1 MKTTV
6 PQVLDEVEKAKS
18 FEAKV
23 KILRDYNSTPLRG
36 LLNINFNPFLKMNLP
51 EGEPPFK
58 KDKEIQE
65 GYAETNLYVE
75 WRRFYIWVQ
84 PKPEISKT
92 RKEQLFIQLLE
103 GVHWTEAELICLAK
117 DKKIQT
123 KWKSINE
130 KLVRA
135 AFPELLPPVDQMP
148 KPEKKESNPK
158 KASVPSAE

>member
-6 PQVLDEVEKAKS
+6 PQVLEEVEKVKT
-18 FEAKV
+18 FDAKV
-23 KILRDYNSTPLRG
+23 KILRDYNSAPLRG
-36 LLNINFNPFLKMNLP
+36 LLNLNFNPFLKMHLP

-58 KDKEIQE
+58 KDKEIRE
-65 GYAETNLYVE
+65 GYSETNLYVE

-84 PKPEISKT
+84 PKPELSKV
-92 RKEQLFIQLLE
+92 RKEQLFVQLLE
-103 GVHWTEAELICLAK
+103 GIHWTEAELICLAK

-135 AFPELLPPVDQMP
+135 AFPQLLPPIEQMP
-148 KPEKKESNPK
+148 KLDKKENFSK
-158 KASVPSAE
+158 KDIGPSVY